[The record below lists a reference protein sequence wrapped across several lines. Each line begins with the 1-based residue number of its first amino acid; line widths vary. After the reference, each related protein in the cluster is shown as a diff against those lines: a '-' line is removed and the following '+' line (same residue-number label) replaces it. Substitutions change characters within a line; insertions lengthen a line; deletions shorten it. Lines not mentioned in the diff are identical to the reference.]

1 MNLLFNKIEYQHI
14 GLAQREGELIVM
26 NIILIICLFTDLNCI
41 FLQFVFSCSNDKDPT
56 QNHWHF
62 YAS

>member
-26 NIILIICLFTDLNCI
+26 NIILIICLFTDFKLYFFTVC
-41 FLQFVFSCSNDKDPT
+41 VFMF
-56 QNHWHF
+56 QW
-62 YAS
+62 